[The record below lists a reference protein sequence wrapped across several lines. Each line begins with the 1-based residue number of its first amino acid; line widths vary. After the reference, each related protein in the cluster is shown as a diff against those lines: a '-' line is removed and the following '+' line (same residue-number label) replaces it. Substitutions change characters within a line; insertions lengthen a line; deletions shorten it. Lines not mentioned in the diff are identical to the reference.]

1 MLSTILQK
9 NDGAAMTG
17 INPKGVGI
25 CRRLLKSCNPLEHWT
40 ILIDGI

>member
-9 NDGAAMTG
+9 NDGAAVMR

-25 CRRLLKSCNPLEHWT
+25 YRRLLKSYNPLVHST
-40 ILIDGI
+40 ILIDEI